1 MNLRLALVVSI
12 ALIFNNLN
20 IQAQGQANNWYFG
33 YNAGINF
40 DNGTPTAIT
49 NGQINTSEGC
59 SSISDASGNLLF
71 YSDGRTVWNRN
82 HQIMGN
88 ADYYGNSGLHGDPSS
103 TSSALI
109 VPHPGDKDLY
119 FIFTVD
125 EPHHQNAIAYPNQGP
140 ANSNGIPQANYSD
153 TNTAVPVADD
163 GFNNG
168 FNYSIVD
175 MRLNNGLGDVVP
187 GQKNIHLITYD
198 QNDPEEIKYKCAEKI
213 TAVKGADCSS
223 IWVITH
229 FVDSFYAFKIDQ
241 NGINT
246 TPVTSTIGPT
256 IPLNAYRR
264 AALGYIKA
272 SPDGLKILTAHHTKT
287 FDQNSGDDLP
297 NGGVYFSDFN
307 PTTGQVT
314 SSTAL
319 VENVNPY
326 GVEFSANSTKAYATA
341 NDNLANKIFQWD
353 LTAPNMAASINEI
366 LITTSEQA
374 TALQLGPDGRIYKPV
389 IGEPKLA
396 VIKNPNADFNSLEY
410 TESTFDGAVPLAQRN
425 AVFGLPPFIQSF
437 FVDRINI
444 INQDDDELIT
454 NISLCASENYQL
466 AYPNLPNASYTWSKN
481 DSPLPA
487 VTGNSLLVTPDLAL
501 GFPQTQEYILEIT
514 FNDGKCPLIGIANI
528 TFEALPDIQDYTYFQ
543 CTRTNQQPE
552 FNLVEI
558 REKLSADFPDSN
570 LVFEFY
576 EWDKD
581 NNKKLISN
589 PQNYIPSDLPA
600 QLEVQLVNTQTS
612 CSNQATLTLD
622 INNYNLIPIQQL
634 VCNIDQ
640 KITKEFSSIVE
651 ETGITFNNPKF
662 YRTEDEAA
670 KKINPY
676 TEDTVEIVKN
686 NLPFSIYLTDDEVGC
701 SDIYEVK
708 FESNT
713 SFSLDADEEIFY
725 CLEYSPN
732 PINLSV
738 TVDAASDKKFTYLW
752 EPSGETTP
760 SINTAELTTHTV
772 RVTDEN
778 GCTESKKFTIV
789 PVGKAKFMTKETH
802 FSPDSS
808 IQVILDPE
816 NLGSYQYA
824 IENPEGPYQD
834 SPFFN
839 NLVPGVYTVYVKSEQ
854 GCGITSKKVSI
865 LGLMRFFT
873 PNADGINDKWRIL
886 GKYEDN
892 LRGTEVLIFDRF
904 GKMLYQFNAERPGWD
919 GNYNGKPMPSND
931 YWYIIR
937 LKNNKEIKGHFTL
950 KR

>member
-1 MNLRLALVVSI
+1 MNFRLALVVSI
-12 ALIFNNLN
+12 LLIFNNLN

-125 EPHHQNAIAYPNQGP
+125 EPHHQNAFAYPNQGP

-168 FNYSIVD
+168 FNYSVVD
-175 MRLNNGLGDVVP
+175 MTLNNGLGDVVT

-198 QNDPEEIKYKCAEKI
+198 QNDPEELKYKCSEKI

-229 FVDSFYAFKIDQ
+229 FVNSFYAFKIDQ

-246 TPVTSTIGPT
+246 TPVISTIGPN

-287 FDQNSGDDLP
+287 FDPTSGDDLP
-297 NGGVYFSDFN
+297 NGGVYLSDFN

-353 LTAPNMAASINEI
+353 LTASNMAASINEI

-396 VIKNPNADFNSLEY
+396 VIKNPNADFNSIEY
-410 TESTFDGAVPLAQRN
+410 TESTFEGAVPLAQKN

-454 NISLCASENYQL
+454 NISLCESENYQL
-466 AYPNLPNASYTWSKN
+466 AYLNLPNASYTWSKN
-481 DSPLPA
+481 DSPLPN
-487 VTGNSLLVTPDLAL
+487 VTGNSLLVTPDLSL

-514 FNDGKCPLIGIANI
+514 FNDGKCPLIGTANI

-543 CTRTNQQPE
+543 CTRTNQQPV

-581 NNKKLISN
+581 NNKNLISN
-589 PQNYIPSDLPA
+589 PQNYTPANLPT
-600 QLEVQLVNTQTS
+600 QLEVQLINTQTS
-612 CSNQATLTLD
+612 CKNQATLTLD
-622 INNYNLIPIQQL
+622 TSNYNLIPIQQI

-640 KITKEFSSIVE
+640 KISKEFSSIIE
-651 ETGITFNNPKF
+651 ATNISFNNPKF
-662 YRTEDEAA
+662 YRTEDEAV
-670 KKINPY
+670 KKLI
-676 TEDTVEIVKN
+676 
-686 NLPFSIYLTDDEVGC
+686 LTQ
-701 SDIYEVK
+701 K
-708 FESNT
+708 
-713 SFSLDADEEIFY
+713 
-725 CLEYSPN
+725 
-732 PINLSV
+732 
-738 TVDAASDKKFTYLW
+738 
-752 EPSGETTP
+752 
-760 SINTAELTTHTV
+760 
-772 RVTDEN
+772 
-778 GCTESKKFTIV
+778 
-789 PVGKAKFMTKETH
+789 
-802 FSPDSS
+802 
-808 IQVILDPE
+808 
-816 NLGSYQYA
+816 
-824 IENPEGPYQD
+824 
-834 SPFFN
+834 
-839 NLVPGVYTVYVKSEQ
+839 
-854 GCGITSKKVSI
+854 
-865 LGLMRFFT
+865 
-873 PNADGINDKWRIL
+873 
-886 GKYEDN
+886 
-892 LRGTEVLIFDRF
+892 
-904 GKMLYQFNAERPGWD
+904 
-919 GNYNGKPMPSND
+919 
-931 YWYIIR
+931 IR
-937 LKNNKEIKGHFTL
+937 LKLLRKTYPLVFI
-950 KR
+950 